1 MAIQISGGELRE
13 NAHDLILV
21 TNDDGVDSPGLLAA
35 VRAATDLGEVWAV
48 APLVQQSGVGRSF
61 PRGPVNVE
69 ECQLEVHGIEVPCY
83 ALDSS
88 PAQAVRH
95 AVLRLLP
102 RRPDLVISGINFGEN
117 VGGAATISGTI
128 GAAIEAASFHIPALA
143 ASLET
148 AREHHFTLSSEVD
161 FGTATVFV
169 RRFAGW
175 LLRHGMPRAVDI
187 LKLEVPSNA
196 TPETPWRMTRV
207 SRQQYWISPVRLAA
221 NGEREIL
228 GYEKQIDMETLEP
241 DSDIYALAVDG
252 VVAVSPL
259 TIDLTAP
266 VDLGQLADT
275 LSVVDGSA

>member
-1 MAIQISGGELRE
+1 LLIQIPGGELRE
-13 NAHDLILV
+13 NARALVLV
-21 TNDDGVDSPGLLAA
+21 TNDDGVESPGLLAA
-35 VRAATDLGEVWAV
+35 VRAVTDLAQVWAV

-69 ECQLEVHGIEVPCY
+69 ECQLQVDGVAVPCY

-102 RRPDLVISGINFGEN
+102 RQPDLVISGINFGEN

-128 GAAIEAASFHIPALA
+128 GAAIEAASFRIPALA

-148 AREHHFTLSSEVD
+148 EREHHFTLSSEVD
-161 FGTATVFV
+161 FDTAAVFV
-169 RRFAGW
+169 RRFAEW
-175 LLRHGMPRAVDI
+175 LLRHGMPRDVDI
-187 LKLEVPSNA
+187 LKVEVPCSA

-228 GYEKQIDMETLEP
+228 AYEKRIDMDTLEP
-241 DSDIYALAVDG
+241 DSDIYALAVDS

-266 VDLGQLADT
+266 VDLSELANE
-275 LSVVDGSA
+275 LSSVDGSV